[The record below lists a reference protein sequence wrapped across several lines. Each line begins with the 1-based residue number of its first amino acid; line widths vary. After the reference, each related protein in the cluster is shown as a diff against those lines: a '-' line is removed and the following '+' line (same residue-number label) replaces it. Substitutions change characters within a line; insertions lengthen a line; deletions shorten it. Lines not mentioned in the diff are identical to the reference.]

1 MKKLFALLIAAL
13 LWVTAPA
20 QVYADDKDAL
30 TASIEQY
37 YESLPQAKRDYKS
50 RLRPIL
56 IQGAMNIET
65 DALVRSLKKPVVYRY
80 NNYLFVA
87 GTYRNYPIV
96 ISRTEQGLS
105 NAAAS
110 TILAIEKFNPV
121 VVINQGTAGGS
132 DPAVHVGDIVIG
144 EKSIPSSAFWTEQSP
159 AGAGVDYTDQ
169 EMRGVYAYDRVDE
182 TFKRR
187 GEFFADRTLLELAK
201 RVAASTDAEFTS
213 VTGTIASADWWMS
226 WVDYVNFLRE
236 RYGITASEMETV
248 SVAQIC
254 HNENIPFI
262 GIRVISDNDIN
273 DEDYRFDVS
282 DRSQKFALLLAERY
296 IIDVLRK

>member
-13 LWVTAPA
+13 LWVTTPV
-20 QVYADDKDAL
+20 QVYASDKDAL
-30 TASIEQY
+30 DASIEQY
-37 YESLPQAKRDYKS
+37 YKSLPQAKRDYKI
-50 RLRPIL
+50 RPRPIL

-65 DALVRSLKKPVVYRY
+65 DALVRSLKKPVAYRY

-96 ISRTEQGLS
+96 VSRTEQGLA

-110 TILAIEKFNPV
+110 TIVAIEKFNPIA
-121 VVINQGTAGGS
+121 VINQGTAGGS
-132 DPAVHVGDIVIG
+132 DPSVHVGDIVIG
-144 EKSIPSSAFWTEQSP
+144 AKSIPSSAIYTQQSP
-159 AGAGVDYTDQ
+159 AGAGVDYTAQ
-169 EMRGVYAYDRVDE
+169 EMRGVFAYDRVDQV
-182 TFKRR
+182 FKRR
-187 GEFFADRTLLELAK
+187 GEFFADKTLLNIAK
-201 RVAASTDAEFTS
+201 KVAESEKEFT
-213 VTGTIASADWWMS
+213 VATGTIASADWWMS

-236 RYGITASEMETV
+236 KYGITASEMETV

-254 HNENIPFI
+254 HNANIPFI

-282 DRSQKFALLLAERY
+282 DRSQKFSLLVAERY
-296 IIDVLRK
+296 ILDVLRK

>member
-13 LWVTAPA
+13 LWATAPV
-20 QVYADDKDAL
+20 QVYASDKDAL
-30 TASIEQY
+30 DASIEQY
-37 YESLPQAKRDYKS
+37 YKSLPQAKRDYKI
-50 RLRPIL
+50 RPRPIL

-65 DALVRSLKKPVVYRY
+65 DALVRSLKKPVAYRY

-96 ISRTEQGLS
+96 VSRTEQGLA

-110 TILAIEKFNPV
+110 TIVAIEKFNPIA
-121 VVINQGTAGGS
+121 VINQGTAGGS
-132 DPAVHVGDIVIG
+132 DPSVHVGDIVIG
-144 EKSIPSSAFWTEQSP
+144 AKSIPSSAIYTQQSP
-159 AGAGVDYTDQ
+159 AGAGVDYTAQ
-169 EMRGVYAYDRVDE
+169 EMRGVFAYDRVDQV
-182 TFKRR
+182 FKRR
-187 GEFFADRTLLELAK
+187 GEFFADKTLLNIAK
-201 RVAASTDAEFTS
+201 KVAESEKEFT
-213 VTGTIASADWWMS
+213 VATGTIASADWWMS

-236 RYGITASEMETV
+236 KYGITASEMETV

-254 HNENIPFI
+254 HNANIPFI

-282 DRSQKFALLLAERY
+282 DRSQKFSLLVAERY
-296 IIDVLRK
+296 ILDVLRK

>member
-13 LWVTAPA
+13 LWATVPA
-20 QVYADDKDAL
+20 QVYASDKDAL
-30 TASIEQY
+30 DASIEQY
-37 YESLPQAKRDYKS
+37 YKSLPQAKRDYKI
-50 RLRPIL
+50 RPRPIL

-65 DALVRSLKKPVVYRY
+65 DALVRSLKKPVAYRY

-96 ISRTEQGLS
+96 VSRTEQGLA

-110 TILAIEKFNPV
+110 TIVAIEKFNPIA
-121 VVINQGTAGGS
+121 VINQGTAGGS
-132 DPAVHVGDIVIG
+132 DPSVHVGDIVIG
-144 EKSIPSSAFWTEQSP
+144 AKSIPSSAIYTQQSP
-159 AGAGVDYTDQ
+159 AGAGVDYTAQ
-169 EMRGVYAYDRVDE
+169 EMRGVFAYDRVDQV
-182 TFKRR
+182 FKRR
-187 GEFFADRTLLELAK
+187 GEFFADKTLLNIAK
-201 RVAASTDAEFTS
+201 KVAESEKEFT
-213 VTGTIASADWWMS
+213 VATGTIASADWWMS

-236 RYGITASEMETV
+236 KYGITASEMETV

-254 HNENIPFI
+254 HNANIPFI

-282 DRSQKFALLLAERY
+282 DRSQKFSLLVAERY
-296 IIDVLRK
+296 ILDVLRK

>member
-20 QVYADDKDAL
+20 QTFAQDKDAL

-37 YESLPQAKRDYKS
+37 YKSLPQAKRDYKI
-50 RLRPIL
+50 RPRPIL

-65 DALVRSLKKPVVYRY
+65 DALVRSLKKPVAYRY

-96 ISRTEQGLS
+96 VSRTEQGLS
-105 NAAAS
+105 NSAAA
-110 TILAIEKFNPV
+110 TIIAIEKFNPIA
-121 VVINQGTAGGS
+121 VINQGTAGGS
-132 DPAVHVGDIVIG
+132 ESAVHVGDIVIG
-144 EKSIPSSAFWTEQSP
+144 AKSIPSSAIYTEQSP
-159 AGAGVDYTDQ
+159 AGAGVDYTAQ
-169 EMRGVYAYDRVDE
+169 EMRGVYAYDRVDQ

-187 GEFFADRTLLELAK
+187 TEFFADKTLLELAK
-201 RVAASTDAEFTS
+201 RVAADSTEEFTA

-226 WVDYVNFLRE
+226 WIDYVNFLHE

-254 HNENIPFI
+254 HNANIPFI

-273 DEDYRFDVS
+273 DEDYRFDIS
-282 DRSQKFALLLAERY
+282 DRSQKFALFLAERY
-296 IIDVLRK
+296 ILDVLRK